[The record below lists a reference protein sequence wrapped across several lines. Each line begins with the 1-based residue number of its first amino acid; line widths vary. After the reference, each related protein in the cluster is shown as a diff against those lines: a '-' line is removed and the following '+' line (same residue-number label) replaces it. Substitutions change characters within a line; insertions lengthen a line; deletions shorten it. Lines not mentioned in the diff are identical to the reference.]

1 LVEAAEVLLDL
12 LFQAL
17 EAVEEVLLEMT
28 CQAWGEVEAGVEA
41 LKKMLLQVEEA
52 VDQLDDQECLVV

>member
-1 LVEAAEVLLDL
+1 LTEVGVVLECLFQALVEAAEVLLDL
-12 LFQAL
+12 LFQAW
-17 EAVEEVLLEMT
+17 A
-28 CQAWGEVEAGVEA
+28 EVEAGVEA